1 MERETETYVVWK
13 EREIT
18 ITTYQDSGYRQNGV
32 PFYIRKHIR
41 TKDKIPYC
49 SSCGKRTDGR
59 FMHYCPNC
67 GAIFKEKVNKHD
79 N

>member
-1 MERETETYVVWK
+1 MADAHIIWK

-18 ITTYQDSGYRQNGV
+18 ITTYQDSGYRQYGT

-49 SSCGKRTDGR
+49 SSCGKRTDDR
-59 FMHYCPNC
+59 FMHFCPNC
-67 GAIFKEKVNKHD
+67 GARFKEEP
-79 N
+79 